1 MIKLLGVFFVPIIP
15 FSFVVDYVFENCKS
29 CRNYFFPVLVLL
41 GVLVG
46 ALGVGKAGT
55 LLILLAVLT
64 SIAYT
69 YRLFRVQNYE
79 EWLLTY
85 YIAVASLSWLHPEK
99 MLFFISAFAI
109 PLTVIHFLILHM
121 KNQGAKPEVEEFKG
135 IATYLPVLG
144 TLAFVALVSS
154 LVIAPAYAFFTL
166 YGVFKG
172 NLILTPILLIEWLVW
187 LWVGFKMFSPV
198 FFEEKAEAPK
208 YEDLDF
214 SEVFPLTFLLFL
226 GLLLPVL

>member
-15 FSFVVDYVFENCKS
+15 FSFVIDYAFENCKS

-46 ALGVGKAGT
+46 AVGVGKVGK
-55 LLILLAVLT
+55 LLTLLAVLT
-64 SIAYT
+64 SVAYT
-69 YRLFRVQNYE
+69 YKLFKVQNYE

-85 YIAVASLSWLHPEK
+85 YIAVVSLSWLHPEN
-99 MLFFISAFAI
+99 MLFFLSVFAI

-121 KNQGAKPEVEEFKG
+121 KNQGARAEVEELKG
-135 IATYLPVLG
+135 VATYLPTLG
-144 TLAFVALVSS
+144 TLTFVALVSS

-172 NLILTPILLIEWLVW
+172 NLILTPILLVEWLVW
-187 LWVGFKMFSPV
+187 LWVGFKMFSPI
-198 FFEEKAEAPK
+198 FFGEKTEAPK